1 MVRQYLE
8 KYQKSLLK
16 EKADCEEEYEK
27 TDQKIKSNLEFREI
41 LAQKSDPDYEAFTP
55 HVVHPREKEKI
66 SELKV
71 EEEKLRKRK
80 DELKTRITE
89 LEGKLDELKS
99 VITEA
104 LETEKQQE
112 KKKQQERIQDWNTS
126 GMDDPD
132 MLITKLELCE
142 KIALVDPHRCQDELR
157 LLLEKVK
164 EWKDGS
170 TEER

>member
-1 MVRQYLE
+1 MVIQYLE

-16 EKADCEEEYEK
+16 EKADCEEAYEK

-71 EEEKLRKRK
+71 EEEKL
-80 DELKTRITE
+80 KTRITE

-112 KKKQQERIQDWNTS
+112 KKKQQERIQNWNTS

-132 MLITKLELCE
+132 ILITKLELCK

>member
-27 TDQKIKSNLEFREI
+27 TDQKIKSNLKFREI

-112 KKKQQERIQDWNTS
+112 RIQNWDTS

>member
-1 MVRQYLE
+1 MVIQYLE
-8 KYQKSLLK
+8 KYQTSLLK
-16 EKADCEEEYEK
+16 EKAVCEEAYEK

-112 KKKQQERIQDWNTS
+112 KMQNRDTS

-132 MLITKLELCE
+132 VLITKLELCE

>member
-1 MVRQYLE
+1 MVIQYLE

-16 EKADCEEEYEK
+16 EKADCEEAYEK

-112 KKKQQERIQDWNTS
+112 KIQNRDTS
-126 GMDDPD
+126 GIDDPD

>member
-112 KKKQQERIQDWNTS
+112 RIQNWDTS

-132 MLITKLELCE
+132 ILITKLELCE

-164 EWKDGS
+164 EWNDGS

>member
-8 KYQKSLLK
+8 KYKKSLLK
-16 EKADCEEEYEK
+16 EKADCEEAYEK

-112 KKKQQERIQDWNTS
+112 RIKNRDTS

-164 EWKDGS
+164 EWNDGS

>member
-1 MVRQYLE
+1 MVIQYLE

-16 EKADCEEEYEK
+16 EKADCEEAYEK
-27 TDQKIKSNLEFREI
+27 TDLKIKSNLEFREI

-112 KKKQQERIQDWNTS
+112 KMQNRDTS

-132 MLITKLELCE
+132 VLITKLELCE

>member
-1 MVRQYLE
+1 MVIQYLE

-16 EKADCEEEYEK
+16 EKADCEEAYEK

-80 DELKTRITE
+80 DELKTHITE

-112 KKKQQERIQDWNTS
+112 KMQNRDTS

-132 MLITKLELCE
+132 VLITKLELCE

>member
-1 MVRQYLE
+1 MVIKYLE

-16 EKADCEEEYEK
+16 EKADCEEAYEK

-112 KKKQQERIQDWNTS
+112 KMQNRDTS

-132 MLITKLELCE
+132 VLITKLELCE

-164 EWKDGS
+164 EWKDES

>member
-1 MVRQYLE
+1 MIRQYLE

-16 EKADCEEEYEK
+16 EKADCKEEYEK
-27 TDQKIKSNLEFREI
+27 TDQKIKNNLEFREI
-41 LAQKSDPDYEAFTP
+41 LARKSDPDYEAFTP
-55 HVVHPREKEKI
+55 HIVHPREKEKI

-80 DELKTRITE
+80 DELKTHIAE

-112 KKKQQERIQDWNTS
+112 KKQQQDTS
-126 GMDDPD
+126 GIEDPD

-170 TEER
+170 TEE

>member
-1 MVRQYLE
+1 MVIKYLE

-16 EKADCEEEYEK
+16 EKADCEEAYEK

-112 KKKQQERIQDWNTS
+112 KMQNRDTS

-132 MLITKLELCE
+132 VLITKLELCE

>member
-8 KYQKSLLK
+8 KYKKSLLK

-112 KKKQQERIQDWNTS
+112 RIQNRDTS

>member
-1 MVRQYLE
+1 MVIQYLE

-16 EKADCEEEYEK
+16 EKADCEEAYEK

-112 KKKQQERIQDWNTS
+112 KMQNRDTS

-132 MLITKLELCE
+132 ILITKLELCK

>member
-1 MVRQYLE
+1 MVIQYLE

-16 EKADCEEEYEK
+16 EKADCEEAYEK

-80 DELKTRITE
+80 DELKTRITD
-89 LEGKLDELKS
+89 LE
-99 VITEA
+99 
-104 LETEKQQE
+104 
-112 KKKQQERIQDWNTS
+112 
-126 GMDDPD
+126 
-132 MLITKLELCE
+132 
-142 KIALVDPHRCQDELR
+142 
-157 LLLEKVK
+157 
-164 EWKDGS
+164 
-170 TEER
+170 

>member
-112 KKKQQERIQDWNTS
+112 RIKNRDTS

>member
-1 MVRQYLE
+1 MVIQYLE

-16 EKADCEEEYEK
+16 EKADCEEAYEK

-104 LETEKQQE
+104 LE
-112 KKKQQERIQDWNTS
+112 RIQNWNTS

-132 MLITKLELCE
+132 ILITKLELCK

>member
-1 MVRQYLE
+1 MVIQYLE

-16 EKADCEEEYEK
+16 EKADCEEAYEK

-41 LAQKSDPDYEAFTP
+41 LEQKSDPDYEAFTP

-112 KKKQQERIQDWNTS
+112 KIQNRDTS
-126 GMDDPD
+126 GIDDPD

>member
-1 MVRQYLE
+1 MVIKYLE

-16 EKADCEEEYEK
+16 EKADCEEAYEK

-80 DELKTRITE
+80 DELKMRITE

-112 KKKQQERIQDWNTS
+112 KMQNRDTS

-132 MLITKLELCE
+132 VLITKLELCE

>member
-1 MVRQYLE
+1 MVIQYLE

-16 EKADCEEEYEK
+16 EKADCEEAYEK

-112 KKKQQERIQDWNTS
+112 KMQNRDTS

-132 MLITKLELCE
+132 ILITKLELCE

>member
-1 MVRQYLE
+1 MVIQYLE

-16 EKADCEEEYEK
+16 EKADCEEAYEK

-112 KKKQQERIQDWNTS
+112 KMQNRDTS

-132 MLITKLELCE
+132 VLITKLELCE

-164 EWKDGS
+164 EWKDGF

>member
-1 MVRQYLE
+1 MVIQYLE

-16 EKADCEEEYEK
+16 EKADCEEAYEK

-112 KKKQQERIQDWNTS
+112 KMQNRDTS

-132 MLITKLELCE
+132 VLITKLELCE

>member
-1 MVRQYLE
+1 M
-8 KYQKSLLK
+8 K
-16 EKADCEEEYEK
+16 EKADCEEAYEK

-112 KKKQQERIQDWNTS
+112 KMQNRDTS

-132 MLITKLELCE
+132 VLITKLELCE

>member
-1 MVRQYLE
+1 MVIQYLE

-16 EKADCEEEYEK
+16 EKADCEEAYEK

-89 LEGKLDELKS
+89 LEGKLDELKN

-112 KKKQQERIQDWNTS
+112 KMQNRDMS